1 MHPSEMSPAEIVEVL
16 HHAYEADIGLTI
28 DAPAAQDRAVLA
40 DFLGCHPEIKET
52 VWTLWRQAL
61 QGKGIAPDDAE
72 YWLDREF
79 TEPCRRNNTQ
89 D

>member
-1 MHPSEMSPAEIVEVL
+1 MSASEIVEVL

-28 DAPAAQDRAVLA
+28 DAPAVQERAALA
-40 DFLGCHPEIKET
+40 DFLACHPDVKAA

-72 YWLDREF
+72 YWLNQEF
-79 TEPCRRNNTQ
+79 TGLYPQ
-89 D
+89 G